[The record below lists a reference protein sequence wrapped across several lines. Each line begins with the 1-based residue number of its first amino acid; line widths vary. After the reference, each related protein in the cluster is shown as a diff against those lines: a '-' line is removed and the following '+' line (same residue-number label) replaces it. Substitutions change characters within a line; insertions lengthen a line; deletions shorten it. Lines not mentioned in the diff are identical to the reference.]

1 MYEMG
6 GVELVLFIIGGVL
19 VLVPVTLAI
28 SVLWDS
34 PKSRPWKT
42 GNMQTET
49 ADTPLKRPASG
60 DTTPQPQVA
69 PATFL
74 GYQKL
79 DSQGK
84 VPIQS
89 LALAGNRHESH
100 SMLFLT
106 PPVRAQRYWT
116 DLMILERYS

>member
-1 MYEMG
+1 
-6 GVELVLFIIGGVL
+6 
-19 VLVPVTLAI
+19 
-28 SVLWDS
+28 
-34 PKSRPWKT
+34 
-42 GNMQTET
+42 MQTET

-60 DTTPQPQVA
+60 DTTPQPLVA

-84 VPIQS
+84 VPIHS
-89 LALAGNRHESH
+89 LASSGNPHESH